1 VTGIIKLSVGSKR
14 VPIRG
19 SLTPGRPLTMPGQGP
34 GRVRPPSP
42 SSDPSGDRTGRVS
55 STGRAM
61 CESEDAD
68 KAGGR
73 DGKHRPAPPDS
84 AARSNSTRRL
94 PFVNKRSRSNGH
106 EPCPHSAAQCSHCPI
121 LAAVAVAVDEH
132 ADLLSP
138 LCLCSTAVLVRLR
151 RPMTLRMA

>member
-1 VTGIIKLSVGSKR
+1 MRSGQGFADA
-14 VPIRG
+14 G
-19 SLTPGRPLTMPGQGP
+19 GRPLTMPGP
-34 GRVRPPSP
+34 ATGRVRPPPFSLLG
-42 SSDPSGDRTGRVS
+42 SV
-55 STGRAM
+55 AM

-68 KAGGR
+68 KAGR

-94 PFVNKRSRSNGH
+94 PFGNKRSRSNGH